1 VRVARTLDSV
11 VRERGFPLPDL
22 VKMDVQGGERDVVAG
37 GRETLRAAEHI
48 IAELQK
54 TQYNEGAPLADEV
67 REYIESA
74 LGVACVAPLF
84 CDNGPDGDYGFARV
98 AGA

>member
-1 VRVARTLDSV
+1 
-11 VRERGFPLPDL
+11 
-22 VKMDVQGGERDVVAG
+22 VKIDVQGGERDVVAG
-37 GRETLRAAEHI
+37 GLVTLRAAEHL
-48 IAELQK
+48 IAELQRE
-54 TQYNEGAPLADEV
+54 QYNEGAPLAEET